1 MSTTNFGDF
10 QFGIYMQGM
19 AGQRPALPLNLAELE
34 VRAQGAMDPRA
45 YWYVAGGAGLADT
58 VSSNLSAFAKW
69 QIVPRMLRDVKV
81 RNHRTTILGTE
92 FPAPVMLAPVGVQE
106 IVHRDAERAV
116 ARAAAGLGMPMM
128 LSTLSSTPLEEVAQL
143 LGNTPRWF
151 QLYWPGDK
159 AITRSLVQR
168 AEAAG
173 YSAIVVTLD
182 TRSMGWREHDLQEAY
197 LPFLEGKGLANYFS
211 DPVFR
216 SQLAETPEANP
227 QAAILHWVS
236 IYADL
241 TQTWANLAEIREATS
256 LPILLKGILHPGD
269 AKLALEHG
277 MDGIVVSNHGGRQ
290 TGGSIGAL
298 DALPAIADAV
308 GGKCPILFDSGVRYG
323 ADVVKALALGAQAV
337 LLGRPYIWGL
347 AVSGE
352 NGVRGVVNHLLA
364 DYDLTMGMC
373 GYCSPAELDAG
384 VLVRA

>member
-1 MSTTNFGDF
+1 MPNYGDY
-10 QFGIYMQGM
+10 QFGIYLQGM
-19 AGQRPALPLNLAELE
+19 SGQKPALPLNLATLE
-34 VRAQGAMDPRA
+34 AQAKAKIDPRA
-45 YWYVAGGAGLADT
+45 YWYVAGGAGVEDT
-58 VSSNLSAFAKW
+58 VQINRDAFSKW
-69 QIVPRMLRDVKV
+69 QIVPRMLRNVKE
-81 RNHRTTILGTE
+81 RNHSTTILGTTM
-92 FPAPVMLAPVGVQE
+92 PAPLMLAPVGVQE
-106 IVHRDAERAV
+106 IVHPEAERAV
-116 ARAAAGLGMPMM
+116 ARAAASLGIPMM
-128 LSTLSSTPLEEVAQL
+128 LSTLASNPLEDVAAI
-143 LGNTPRWF
+143 LGKTPRWF

-159 AITRSLVQR
+159 AITRSLIQR

-241 TQTWANLAEIREATS
+241 TQTWENLREIREATK

-269 AKLALEHG
+269 AKLALEYG

-298 DALPAIADAV
+298 DALPAIVEAV
-308 GGKCPILFDSGVRYG
+308 GGRCPILLDSGVRYG
-323 ADVVKALALGAQAV
+323 ADAMKAVALGAQAV

-347 AVSGE
+347 AVDGE
-352 NGVRGVVNHLLA
+352 NGVRGVLNHFLA
-364 DYDLTMGMC
+364 DYDLTMGMA
-373 GYCSPAELDAG
+373 GYTSPAELDAS